1 MDAINVVFNTG
12 QKKEEVHASTGSSCV
27 NSVDTPGMDSPNVL
41 IRTCTIL
48 MTQAMRK
55 KRKWKLT
62 QVYIPFVLTRSFI
75 LCLCSLVD
83 DDDDETE
90 MEEEDDETEMEEEDD
105 EVEQAVTDLIV
116 AQRNTEAEAAFWLDR
131 RRQNEELEKVMR
143 ALETKTGVK
152 FVRFRRVRERSS
164 RRLLEVIDLTNDD
177 DEDDEVVVKK
187 RRRSI
192 PLVEIDEKDTEVI
205 YLSDDDA
212 EVLKA
217 EKSKDEARVEESV
230 IVVCPIVDG
239 GKAER
244 VKDVVDSSVDSV
256 GSIHPSSTST
266 PAQQQHQHFV

>member
-1 MDAINVVFNTG
+1 
-12 QKKEEVHASTGSSCV
+12 
-27 NSVDTPGMDSPNVL
+27 
-41 IRTCTIL
+41 
-48 MTQAMRK
+48 
-55 KRKWKLT
+55 
-62 QVYIPFVLTRSFI
+62 
-75 LCLCSLVD
+75 
-83 DDDDETE
+83 
-90 MEEEDDETEMEEEDD
+90 
-105 EVEQAVTDLIV
+105 
-116 AQRNTEAEAAFWLDR
+116 
-131 RRQNEELEKVMR
+131 MR

-217 EKSKDEARVEESV
+217 EKAKDKVRVEESV
-230 IVVCPIVDG
+230 VVVCPIVDG
-239 GKAER
+239 EKTEK
-244 VKDVVDSSVDSV
+244 VKDAVDSSVDSV
-256 GSIHPSSTST
+256 GSIHPPSTST